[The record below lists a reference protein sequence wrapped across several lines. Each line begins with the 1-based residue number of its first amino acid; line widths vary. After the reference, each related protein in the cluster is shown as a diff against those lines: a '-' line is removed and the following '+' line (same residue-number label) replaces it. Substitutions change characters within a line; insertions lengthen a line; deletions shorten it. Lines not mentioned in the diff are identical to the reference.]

1 MTSNAIFMLSPEND
15 MEVVVVVGPFF
26 DVGDLGAIEQNPFLD
41 AGMVEEQ
48 FDQHRGSIMIAL
60 NVMAAE
66 RQVGSRCVRVL
77 SIVILPLFFP

>member
-1 MTSNAIFMLSPEND
+1 MLSPDND
-15 MEVVVVVGPFF
+15 VKVVVMARPLF
-26 DVGDLGAIEQNPFLD
+26 DVGDIGAIEQNPFLD